1 MFINTLLRVA
11 LMLAYAVPGFL
22 LLKTKAVKADAI
34 SAFAKL
40 LVYACAPAL
49 SLYSFSRATYTPE
62 LNGMMW
68 ICFAT
73 SFGLILLFFLL
84 FRLGLIKLKEDVR
97 WRVFNVSVALGN
109 VGFFGIPLLEHCLP
123 DHPEVLIFSEVMSLA
138 MNMIAWT
145 LGLSLVSGDAKYMK
159 PLKIITVPSFL
170 AMLVAYPMFLNG
182 WSFPPQIESAIELLG
197 RMSTPLCMVIMGM
210 RLATV
215 SIKELVTDWRSLL
228 ASLIKLTVFP
238 LAMLGVMLMLPVEP
252 FVRAAMF
259 LVACCPSATVMLS
272 LCEIINHGQKSAANT
287 VLISTLLSVITIP
300 LMILL
305 FYPM

>member
-1 MFINTLLRVA
+1 MMLLHKLCVELVRICIVKIDQSRFGRTLNNLTQTTARGLQYHVFRAVPLLRKYDAGQA
-11 LMLAYAVPGFL
+11 L
-22 LLKTKAVKADAI
+22 
-34 SAFAKL
+34 
-40 LVYACAPAL
+40 
-49 SLYSFSRATYTPE
+49 
-62 LNGMMW
+62 
-68 ICFAT
+68 
-73 SFGLILLFFLL
+73 
-84 FRLGLIKLKEDVR
+84 
-97 WRVFNVSVALGN
+97 
-109 VGFFGIPLLEHCLP
+109 
-123 DHPEVLIFSEVMSLA
+123 
-138 MNMIAWT
+138 
-145 LGLSLVSGDAKYMK
+145 
-159 PLKIITVPSFL
+159 TVPSFL

-215 SIKELVTDWRSLL
+215 SVKELVTDWRSLL
-228 ASLIKLTVFP
+228 ASLIKLIAFP